1 MSDNFQPVPMEMEL
15 EATNKLS
22 RQPPIT
28 LSSLNQTDALEKKEG
43 ISKTNLINY
52 IHTKKPLT
60 ILIMLSFLP
69 SEEKN

>member
-15 EATNKLS
+15 VATSNKLS

-28 LSSLNQTDALEKKEG
+28 LFSPKPNKLREKK
-43 ISKTNLINY
+43 KFLRKINY

-60 ILIMLSFLP
+60 ILIDIIPFALTG
-69 SEEKN
+69 K

>member
-1 MSDNFQPVPMEMEL
+1 MNDNFQPEMEMEL

-28 LSSLNQTDALEKKEG
+28 LFSPKPNKLREKK
-43 ISKTNLINY
+43 KFLRKINY

-60 ILIMLSFLP
+60 ILIDIIPFALTG
-69 SEEKN
+69 K